1 MDSTDNPGHEA
12 VLSDEDRRK
21 LAKELLQQGQQNN
34 VKVMNMTGLSKDAV
48 RWYVNSV
55 VGKLH
60 CISNSKQILIGL
72 KRGF

>member
-21 LAKELLQQGQQNN
+21 LAKELLQQGQQN
-34 VKVMNMTGLSKDAV
+34 VKVMSMTGLSKDAV